1 MVKQENIAL
10 ILPIDEDKIVSVNGT
25 KYNRYFEE
33 ELIRCVKS
41 WRKNGGWLKDINI
54 YILHSNDSSIKEDTI
69 RSLLEL
75 GVVYIDDFNDDSV
88 NYVNGFLNEPYCGK
102 YFEKINPIKE
112 EITIK
117 LDLDMQLLKPIPKNI
132 IELTEEKIIIGQYDE
147 NSVKSQRDF
156 YFDSLPFDTNLIIT
170 NRKFNFYE
178 KYYDMCFS
186 NEILNDDH
194 YKNIQKTYGNYYL
207 EEFVVD
213 YLNKNVFNNIL
224 PIKYYQYGEGYPSIS
239 EYPREEIKNIYFLHE
254 HIYKNNK
261 FPYDYN
267 PIKERMDY
275 FKFSI

>member
-1 MVKQENIAL
+1 MKQENIAL

-69 RSLLEL
+69 RSLLDMN
-75 GVVYIDDFNDDSV
+75 VIYIDDFNNDSV
-88 NYVNGFLNEPYCGK
+88 NFINGFLNEPYCGK
-102 YFEKINPIKE
+102 YFEKIKPIKE

-132 IELTEEKIIIGQYDE
+132 IEMSNEKIIIGQYDE
-147 NSVKSQRDF
+147 KSVKNQRDF
-156 YFDSLPFDTNLIIT
+156 YFEQLPFDTNLIIT

-186 NEILNDDH
+186 DVILNNDH
-194 YKNIQKTYGNYYL
+194 YKNIQKIYGNYYL

-213 YLNKNVFNNIL
+213 YLNKNIFDNIL

-239 EYPREEIKNIYFLHE
+239 EYPIEEIENIYFLHE

-261 FPYDYN
+261 FPYNYN
-267 PIKERMDY
+267 PIKERMNY
-275 FKFSI
+275 LKFSR